1 MQVEVTG
8 LKTAPMVSRPASYPY
23 LVSHSSTIAR
33 RPRLDRLC
41 AEAVDV
47 ARAAAE
53 EIGEGVGE
61 HLTAEA
67 EADRVATH
75 YFACEL
81 PGYRGWRW
89 AVVVARAPRARNVT
103 VSETALLPGGDALTA
118 PVWVPWAD
126 RLRAGDVGVGD
137 LLPTDESDE
146 RLDPAYQLSDD
157 DAVEDISFE
166 LGVGRA
172 RVMSREGRIDTAERW
187 YEGDHGPNAEIAT
200 SAPEDA
206 RCGTC
211 GFYLPL
217 AGSMRQMF
225 GACGNLY
232 ASDDGRVVS
241 ADHGCGAHS
250 EVLSD
255 VPSEEPVD
263 HLDTVYDDNLVE
275 RVQTSEEPE
284 EPAAELVVIEAADA
298 DAEEAVAEAEDA
310 AEGPDETASTEAQ
323 SPEDADVEPI
333 EAVAEADTVEAETAQ
348 AEASDEVAPDET
360 ASTEVIVDVN
370 ASDEVTVTE
379 MESDETDSGSAV
391 VAPTSE
397 EAKSPVADPVEP
409 VEVTEAVESETDSS
423 TPEN

>member
-1 MQVEVTG
+1 M
-8 LKTAPMVSRPASYPY
+8 
-23 LVSHSSTIAR
+23 SHSSTIAR

-41 AEAVDV
+41 AEAVEL

-53 EIGEGVGE
+53 ETGEGVGE
-61 HLTAEA
+61 HLTTEA

-146 RLDPAYQLSDD
+146 RLEPAYQLSDD
-157 DAVEDISFE
+157 DAVEDVAFE

-200 SAPEDA
+200 SAPDDA

-250 EVLSD
+250 EVLSETA
-255 VPSEEPVD
+255 PEEPVD

-275 RVQTSEEPE
+275 RVSTEEEPE
-284 EPAAELVVIEAADA
+284 PAEETGQAPAELVAIDAADA
-298 DAEEAVAEAEDA
+298 DADEAV
-310 AEGPDETASTEAQ
+310 T
-323 SPEDADVEPI
+323 
-333 EAVAEADTVEAETAQ
+333 EAETA
-348 AEASDEVAPDET
+348 AEAVTPVETAVEETVVEVAPDGAVEDG
-360 ASTEVIVDVN
+360 AVEHDATEDD
-370 ASDEVTVTE
+370 AD
-379 MESDETDSGSAV
+379 V

-409 VEVTEAVESETDSS
+409 VEVTEPSAESD
-423 TPEN
+423 